1 MIDKLGLTEKS
12 PIDKEQK
19 LRKETDLKSQRPEA
33 KTESISSDRGTFK
46 NKC

>member
-12 PIDKEQK
+12 PIDKESK
-19 LRKETDLKSQRPEA
+19 LRKETDLKTQRPVA
-33 KTESISSDRGTFK
+33 KTETIKADRGSFK